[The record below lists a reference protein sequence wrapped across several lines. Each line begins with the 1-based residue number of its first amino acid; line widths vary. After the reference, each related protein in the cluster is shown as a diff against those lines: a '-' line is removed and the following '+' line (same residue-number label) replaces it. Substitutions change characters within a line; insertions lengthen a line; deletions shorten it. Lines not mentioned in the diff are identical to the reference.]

1 MCGFAG
7 ILGFGASVDHS
18 ILESMADRIRHRGPD
33 DSGVWIDAEAGV
45 GLTHRRLSIVDL
57 SAAGHQ
63 PMLSACGRF
72 VIAFNGEIYNHLEI
86 REALGGEGVNWRG
99 HSDTETLLA
108 GFVRWGIED
117 TLRRAVGMFA
127 IALWDRQDRVLR
139 LVRDRMGE
147 KPLYYGWQGG
157 VFLFGSELKA
167 LRAHPSFR
175 AGVDRQALKLF
186 MRYSYIPA
194 PFSIHEGIKKL
205 QPGSVLTLPWSQG
218 EARCRLVEAER
229 FWRLED
235 VARAGLASPFEGS
248 ESEAVDHLE
257 RVLLDAVRLQQVAD
271 VPLGALLSGGV
282 DSSTIVA
289 LMQSTSSRRV
299 KTFSVGFDEREYDE
313 SPYGQAVARHLGTEH
328 TELKVQARD
337 ALDLIP
343 KLSQIYDE
351 PFADASQVPTYL
363 VSKLARSHVTVALSG
378 DAGDELFCGYN
389 RYLHAASLDQFVG
402 RVPLGLRRFTAQS
415 LTALSIDRWNRINST
430 IQFLIPESRRI
441 AHAGEKVHRLAA
453 VIQASD
459 AASIH
464 QLAVS
469 RWSTV
474 ESLVLG
480 AGAEPQSSFENSF
493 ELSLG
498 SQVEHSMMLTDSL
511 GYLPDDIL
519 AKVDRASMAVSLEAR
534 VPMLDHRVVEFAW
547 RIPLGLKLRQGQGK
561 WVLRQVLYRHVP
573 RALIQRPKKGFSVPI
588 DQWLRGAL
596 RPWAEALLDP
606 TLIRSQGFFDPE
618 PIRRVWIEHQ
628 SGSRNHQDALWNVL
642 MFQAWLEHN
651 QGDLADLF

>member
-7 ILGFGASVDHS
+7 ILGFGADIDQS
-18 ILESMADRIRHRGPD
+18 IVEAMADRIRHRGPD
-33 DSGVWIDAEAGV
+33 DSGAWIDTEAGV

-63 PMLSACGRF
+63 PMVSTCGRF

-86 REALGGEGVNWRG
+86 RAALAKEGINWRG

-108 GFVRWGIED
+108 GFVRWGVED

-127 IALWDRQDRVLR
+127 IALWDRQDRLLR

-167 LRAHPSFR
+167 LRAHPGFR

-194 PFSIHEGIKKL
+194 PFSIHEGIRKL
-205 QPGSVLTLPWSQG
+205 LPGSILTLPWSQG
-218 EARCRLVEAER
+218 EARCRLVEPER
-229 FWRLED
+229 YWRLED
-235 VARAGLASPFEGS
+235 VARAGLESPFDGS

-257 RVLLDAVRLQQVAD
+257 SVLSDAVRLQQMAD

-289 LMQSTSSRRV
+289 LMQGMSNRRV
-299 KTFSVGFDEREYDE
+299 KTFSVGFDETEYDE
-313 SPYGQAVARHLGTEH
+313 SPYGRAVAHHLGTEH

-363 VSKLARSHVTVALSG
+363 VSKLARTHVTVALSG

-389 RYLHAASLDQFVG
+389 RYLHAASLDQFVD
-402 RVPLGLRRFTAQS
+402 RVPLGLRQVAAQS

-430 IQFLIPESRRI
+430 IQFLIPESMRV

-480 AGAEPQSSFENSF
+480 AGAEPKSSFENSF

-498 SQVEHSMMLTDSL
+498 AQVEHSMMLRDSL

-519 AKVDRASMAVSLEAR
+519 VKVDRASMAVSLEAR

-547 RIPLGLKLRQGQGK
+547 RLPLGLKLRQGQGK

-573 RALIQRPKKGFSVPI
+573 RALIERPKKGFSVPI

-596 RPWAEALLDP
+596 RPWAEALIDP
-606 TLIRSQGFFDPE
+606 ALIRSQGFFDPE

-628 SGSRNHQDALWNVL
+628 NGSRNHQDALWNVL

-651 QGDLADLF
+651 QADLSDLF